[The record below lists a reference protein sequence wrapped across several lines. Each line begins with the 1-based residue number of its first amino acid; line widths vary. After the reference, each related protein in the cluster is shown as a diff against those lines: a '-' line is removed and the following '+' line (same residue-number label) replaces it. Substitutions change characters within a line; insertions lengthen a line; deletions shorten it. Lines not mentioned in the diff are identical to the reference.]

1 MTRIENLN
9 HVFDAEKKIQHA
21 MPIQHV
27 SHETAPQYLNEYQ
40 HFSNHD
46 IAQINEQQ
54 KAAKD
59 QLMKT
64 SVQSKGAE
72 TDEEKKNIKST
83 LSKIDSP
90 KIVKV
95 SHNFA
100 VLKWSKVKSD
110 EKSELNE
117 ENLSYILE
125 IRNTT
130 SAHDDAWKLVY
141 QGLALEYE
149 VLKLIPE
156 NNYLSRVKARYLNIE
171 GDCSPVQNFKTEAI
185 SNSSKIENQQKS
197 PEIQRPNKVRFFNK

>member
-1 MTRIENLN
+1 M
-9 HVFDAEKKIQHA
+9 
-21 MPIQHV
+21 QHV
-27 SHETAPQYLNEYQ
+27 SHEAAPQYATEFQ
-40 HFSNHD
+40 QFANHE
-46 IAQINEQQ
+46 IAQISEQQ
-54 KAAKD
+54 KNAAKE
-59 QLMKT
+59 QLIKT
-64 SVQSKGAE
+64 GVSVPSKGAE

-100 VLKWSKVKSD
+100 VLKWNKVKSD

-141 QGLALEYE
+141 QGLMLEYE

-185 SNSSKIENQQKS
+185 SISSSKIENREKS
-197 PEIQRPNKVRFFNK
+197 PEMQRPHKVSFFGTKVDLSA

>member
-1 MTRIENLN
+1 M
-9 HVFDAEKKIQHA
+9 
-21 MPIQHV
+21 QHV
-27 SHETAPQYLNEYQ
+27 SHEAAPQYATEFQ
-40 HFSNHD
+40 QFANHE
-46 IAQINEQQ
+46 IAQISEQQ
-54 KAAKD
+54 KNAAKE
-59 QLMKT
+59 QLIKT
-64 SVQSKGAE
+64 GVPSKGAE

-100 VLKWSKVKSD
+100 VLKWNKVKSD

-141 QGLALEYE
+141 QGLMLEYE

-185 SNSSKIENQQKS
+185 SNSSSKIENREKS
-197 PEIQRPNKVRFFNK
+197 PEIQRPHKVSFFVTKVDLSA